1 MVTAF
6 GSDLFKLLLD
16 GKIRSRLDLDFKLV
30 FLDLDQFF
38 RMILDIWFRSTSDT
52 NIAHHQWRCKRK
64 CTHFVMKKYDCI
76 VMSEQ
81 LKT

>member
-64 CTHFVMKKYDCI
+64 CTRFVMKKYDCI